1 VERYNWTTDDSLIA
15 GFAYDYDAACNRTGV
30 LESGGD
36 RVTWTYDAT
45 DRLTREQRSGSS
57 AYDNNQ
63 FGLADD
69 VRFVRQPAGS
79 GLTWHSDSRE
89 SLWMLTSRS
98 FRVLV
103 LTNGL

>member
-1 VERYNWTTDDSLIA
+1 MEGVQSFELTQANSNVRSRNDMWWPSL
-15 GFAYDYDAACNRTGV
+15 Y
-30 LESGGD
+30 
-36 RVTWTYDAT
+36 RVSIRQSD
-45 DRLTREQRSGSS
+45 
-57 AYDNNQ
+57 Q

-69 VRFVRQPAGS
+69 VRFDRQPAGS